1 MSSNTNQQDKEHQD
15 FVRNFLPRFAANT
28 PMKRGTNKEFFAI
41 ASLPNHVY
49 EDVIRDCE
57 KPEKINWTRVLNWY
71 RKWRRHYSN
80 YYDFLKVVS
89 RGTLK
94 KV

>member
-15 FVRNFLPRFAANT
+15 FVNNFLPRFAANT

-49 EDVIRDCE
+49 EDIIRDSE
-57 KPEKINWTRVLNWY
+57 KPEKINWINAKTWFNKY
-71 RKWRRHYSN
+71 RRRYGN
-80 YYDFLKVVS
+80 YYDFLKVAS
-89 RGTLK
+89 RGSLK
-94 KV
+94 D